1 MSTRAKIYYI
11 YIYTSGTCAQAH
23 TPMPRKEE
31 EKVEEEEV
39 DEEVEVGGLGV
50 EG

>member
-1 MSTRAKIYYI
+1 MAHKGPAD
-11 YIYTSGTCAQAH
+11 IYTSGTCAQAH

-39 DEEVEVGGLGV
+39 EEEVEVGGWRRFL
-50 EG
+50 EE